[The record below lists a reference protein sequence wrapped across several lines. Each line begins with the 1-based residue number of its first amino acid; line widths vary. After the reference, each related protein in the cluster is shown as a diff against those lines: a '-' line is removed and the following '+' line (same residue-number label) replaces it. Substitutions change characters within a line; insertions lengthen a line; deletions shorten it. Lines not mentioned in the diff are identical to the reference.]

1 MHYNEAKPSISLSDI
16 VDRYWSVEYESAAD
30 APAEPVLPDGCPEIV
45 FNLADRFQ
53 RIPNYGDVETQAT
66 AIVSG
71 QLRKRILIRP
81 TGRVSLFGVR
91 FRPHAAYGLL
101 GVGMASLADHVVPL
115 RDVMGE
121 VSDQVETRIAEA
133 RTFQE
138 RVAAVEQMLTTRLR
152 SWNGETSLAQGLS
165 GTISESGGRIAVREL
180 VDLSGVGERRIERI
194 FAKHVGVSPKMF
206 ARIVRFQG
214 VVRSIEAADS
224 FGLLDTAL
232 SFGYYDQSHM
242 IHDFN
247 EFAGT
252 SPLQYFEAT
261 HRLSELFTGAQ
272 DAN

>member
-1 MHYNEAKPSISLSDI
+1 MIYRESPPSSTFLSLI
-16 VDRYWSVEYESAAD
+16 DRYWSIEYEGSPDPA
-30 APAEPVLPDGCPEIV
+30 AEPVLPDGCPEIV

-53 RIPNYGDVETQAT
+53 KIPSYGDVETQAT

-71 QLRKRILIRP
+71 QLRRQILIRP

-91 FRPHAAYGLL
+91 FRPHAAFGFL
-101 GVGMASLADHVVPL
+101 GVGMSSLADHVVPL
-115 RDVMGE
+115 SDVIGGASE
-121 VSDQVETRIAEA
+121 EIESRVNDATTFEERI
-133 RTFQE
+133 
-138 RVAAVEQMLTTRLR
+138 AAVEAVLSSRIKR
-152 SWNGETSLAQGLS
+152 SKNEDSLAAALS
-165 GTISESGGRIAVREL
+165 GLISDSGGRMSVREL
-180 VDLSGVGERRIERI
+180 VEATGVGERRVERI

-261 HRLSELFTGAQ
+261 HRLSELFTGAR

>member
-1 MHYNEAKPSISLSDI
+1 MVDI
-16 VDRYWSVEYESAAD
+16 IDRYWSVEDEGSSD
-30 APAEPVLPDGCPEIV
+30 PAPEPVLPDGCPEIV
-45 FNLADRFQ
+45 FNLGDRFQ
-53 RIPNYGDVETQAT
+53 RIPTYGDAETQAS
-66 AIVSG
+66 AIFSG
-71 QLRKRILIRP
+71 QLRKGILIRP

-91 FRPHAAYGLL
+91 FRPHAAFGFL
-101 GVGMASLADHVVPL
+101 GVGMRSLTDHVLPL
-115 RDVMGE
+115 SDVIGGAADDIE
-121 VSDQVETRIAEA
+121 SRIAE
-133 RTFQE
+133 TSSFE
-138 RVAAVEQMLTTRLR
+138 DRVAVIESLLCGRLG
-152 SWNGETSLAQGLS
+152 SFNGDSSIAKGIVRM
-165 GTISESGGRIAVREL
+165 ISEDGGRNSVREI
-180 VDLSGVGERRIERI
+180 VDRSGVGERRIERI

-261 HRLSELFTGAQ
+261 HRLSELFTGQQNA
-272 DAN
+272 

>member
-1 MHYNEAKPSISLSDI
+1 VIYREFRPSLKFTSI
-16 VDRYWSVEYESAAD
+16 VDRYWSIEYEGSSDSA
-30 APAEPVLPDGCPEIV
+30 PEPVLPDGCPEIV

-53 RIPNYGDVETQAT
+53 RIPTYGDVETQAS

-101 GVGMASLADHVVPL
+101 GVEMASLADHVVPL

-121 VSDQVETRIAEA
+121 VSDQIETRIAEA

-138 RVAAVEQMLTTRLR
+138 RVAAVELMLTTRLR
-152 SWNGETSLAQGLS
+152 SWNGETSMAAGLS
-165 GTISESGGRIAVREL
+165 GMISESGGRISVRDL
-180 VDLSGVGERRIERI
+180 VDLSGVGERRLERI

-206 ARIVRFQG
+206 SRIVRFQG
-214 VVRSIEAADS
+214 VVRSIEAADT

-242 IHDFN
+242 IHEFN

-252 SPLQYFEAT
+252 SPLQYFNAT
-261 HRLSELFTGAQ
+261 HRLSELFTS
-272 DAN
+272 